1 MSGDPCNPCWCKLTP
16 EFKER
21 EYWGGL
27 SWWAEG
33 DWKSLQTLQPT
44 RDLHGVQQVAILT
57 SEKAQESSHLITWRN
72 LFRVTPCNGES
83 HPQPCKTPQG
93 NTVPG
98 QDPELCRWDSSG

>member
-1 MSGDPCNPCWCKLTP
+1 MLVQTDPEIQGEGILGRTVLVG
-16 EFKER
+16 R
-21 EYWGGL
+21 
-27 SWWAEG
+27 G

-44 RDLHGVQQVAILT
+44 RHLHGVQQVAILT